1 MYPSIL
7 YVKEVVISSLPSCP
21 SNSTGILPKFT
32 MDKTKCKV
40 KNILKDELG
49 NILGSDVSN
58 KVFRIKIGSVE

>member
-1 MYPSIL
+1 
-7 YVKEVVISSLPSCP
+7 
-21 SNSTGILPKFT
+21 

-49 NILGSDVSN
+49 KILRSDVSN

>member
-1 MYPSIL
+1 MSRKFKFPHA
-7 YVKEVVISSLPSCP
+7 PFP
-21 SNSTGILPKFT
+21 TNSNGILPKFT

-49 NILGSDVSN
+49 NILESNVSN